1 MSKEYVGIVSDSHG
15 RFAALEKM
23 IEQGTAGNGL
33 DSLR

>member
-15 RFAALEKM
+15 RFAALE
-23 IEQGTAGNGL
+23 IDDRTGTAGNGL